1 MRKRIYIA
9 YTGGT
14 IGMRRTGRGYEPRS
28 GYLQELMETIPEL
41 RRPEMPEYVLNEYD
55 PLLDSSNMRPRDWLK
70 IGADIAA
77 NYEDFDGFIVLHGT
91 DTMAYSASA
100 LAFMLDG
107 LKKPVVFT
115 GSQIP
120 LCQIRN
126 DARENLITSMLLI
139 AEYIV
144 PEVCLCF
151 GSRLLRGCRA
161 KKMDA
166 GGFDAFDSPNFPHLG
181 RLGIDISVRKNLL
194 LPPSEDDF
202 RLNADGFGRS
212 EVASVRLFPG
222 ISPEILENILQK
234 PLKGLVLESF
244 GSGNGPSQ
252 DREFLDV
259 LAAAAQRGVVLV
271 NCTQCPRGM
280 VREDYEAGVSL
291 RRAGVVSGLDM
302 TAEAALSKL
311 YCLIKRGFGPEEVRR
326 LMQEN
331 MRGELTSPG
340 RVLA

>member
-14 IGMRRTGRGYEPRS
+14 IGMRSTGRGYEPRS
-28 GYLQELMETIPEL
+28 GYLQELMDAIPEL

-120 LCQIRN
+120 LCRIRN

-181 RLGIDISVRKNLL
+181 RLGIDISVRKSLL
-194 LPPSEDDF
+194 LPPGEEDF
-202 RLNADGFGRS
+202 RLNADRFGRS

-252 DREFLDV
+252 DGEFLNV

-291 RRAGVVSGLDM
+291 HRAGVVSGLDM

-311 YCLIKRGFGPEEVRR
+311 YCLIKRGFATEEVRR

-331 MRGELTSPG
+331 MRGELTPSG